1 MKIFE
6 LIISLIL
13 LIVLL
18 PLIVIISLAI
28 YLAMGRPIFFYQ
40 KRIGLSNK
48 QFTIIKFRT
57 MKSENLVE
65 ENDSVR
71 ITALGRLL
79 RITSLDEIPSII
91 NVIKGD
97 MAFVG
102 PRPLLV
108 EYLHLYNDF
117 QIKRHLVKPGI
128 TGWAQINGRN
138 QISWEEKFKLDIW
151 YVENK
156 NLMLDLKIL
165 FLTVYKVFKRDG
177 INQSDTITAKRF
189 TGKN

>member
-1 MKIFE
+1 
-6 LIISLIL
+6 
-13 LIVLL
+13 
-18 PLIVIISLAI
+18 
-28 YLAMGRPIFFYQ
+28 MGRPIFFYQ

>member
-1 MKIFE
+1 
-6 LIISLIL
+6 
-13 LIVLL
+13 
-18 PLIVIISLAI
+18 
-28 YLAMGRPIFFYQ
+28 MGRPIFFHQ
-40 KRIGLSNK
+40 KRIGLNNK

-65 ENDSVR
+65 ENDSAR

-117 QIKRHLVKPGI
+117 QIKRHLIKPGI

>member
-1 MKIFE
+1 
-6 LIISLIL
+6 
-13 LIVLL
+13 
-18 PLIVIISLAI
+18 
-28 YLAMGRPIFFYQ
+28 
-40 KRIGLSNK
+40 
-48 QFTIIKFRT
+48 